1 MNYIAEATQDLPSIV
16 IPSIS
21 SSALLVTLNR
31 STPALKKIDKQVTK
45 EVTKAK
51 HASDKAGAF
60 HKNLISSSIHEA
72 LIGQSSAI
80 YTYHARNT
88 VEWIAKGPK
97 LLPNEKYTDYDNTMR
112 SMIRDFDAL
121 GIEFIAEYPR
131 IVAEA
136 QLHQGEMFKE
146 SDYPSVEVLRSKIN
160 IEIAY
165 EPIPDAGDF
174 RIDIGNQ
181 AAEEMQAGYNKL
193 LQDRLQKA
201 MGSVIERLIKPLINM
216 SKMLDYTAQEKP
228 TGFRDTLIDNVADI
242 VSLIETCNIT
252 NDPTIEAVYRQLTN
266 TLNGVTPDTLRED
279 PYLRLQTK
287 QTVDK
292 IIKTLPSLGW

>member
-72 LIGQSSAI
+72 LIGQSNAI

-112 SMIRDFDAL
+112 SMVRDFDAL
-121 GIEFIAEYPR
+121 GVEFIAEYPR

-146 SDYPSVEVLRSKIN
+146 SDYPSVEVLRSKIG
-160 IEIAY
+160 IELAY
-165 EPIPDAGDF
+165 EPIPDTGDF

-181 AAEEMQAGYNKL
+181 AATEMQAGYNKL

-201 MGSVIERLIKPLINM
+201 MSSVIERLIPPLTNM
-216 SKMLDYTAQEKP
+216 STMLDYGAHEKKK
-228 TGFRDTLIDNVADI
+228 GFKDTLVDNVVDI
-242 VSLIETCNIT
+242 IGLIKTCNIT
-252 NDPTIEAVYRQLTN
+252 NDPIIEDIHRQLTN
-266 TLNGVTPDTLRED
+266 TLNGVTPDALRED